1 MKKETKEKVY
11 LVCNSS
17 SEIAPRHVLR
27 IYKSKAAAYNFLG
40 RYVAELE
47 KSTFT
52 GTVNITENAEGGT
65 AVSDNAVITI
75 ESGSTWILTGDCTIS
90 SLNNNG
96 TIRFNGHTI
105 TLADGT
111 VLK

>member
-52 GTVNITENAEGGT
+52 EYLSIAEKYIGEDDTMIILGDK
-65 AVSDNAVITI
+65 SD
-75 ESGSTWILTGDCTIS
+75 GKKS
-90 SLNNNG
+90 S
-96 TIRFNGHTI
+96 
-105 TLADGT
+105 
-111 VLK
+111 